1 MDNQHFVVKR
11 EHGSPQAPSEK
22 ASGIMRAAPS
32 LAPPSM
38 RSMPQAS
45 TVGPTRSQFHRS
57 DAPPAST
64 VNGHATRSQFHRSEA
79 PSYETRESEADPL
92 MMEMR
97 VRQSVRDESVPSS
110 HDDMQQSFTHRS
122 FTDIGMKLKACN
134 DTVGELQQLGIQ
146 HVAELPELVMVGDQS
161 SGKSSLMS
169 GLAALNLPRSGG
181 VCTRCPIHIRLS
193 RNREPVWQCTVSL
206 QLDYDYCPTGP
217 IKKSDVTKANPFPP
231 WVKKPHRESRSFKTI
246 FDKAEI
252 EEVLRWAQVA
262 ILNHSRNS
270 ELFVPGE
277 GAYAKETTLEQAAT
291 ETEAQF
297 SPNIVAL
304 EVKGP
309 SLPDLS
315 FTISP
320 VKEEDEYIVQVVKN
334 LTSHYVRRERA
345 IIMWALPMNHDPE
358 NSISLGDNP
367 RCKTDLIQDSA
378 SWLAILRGEK
388 HTVGQGYFITS
399 RPPDEALESAA
410 QWEQH
415 FFHTGPSDWPNEFEH
430 FQGRCG
436 VELLTK
442 FISRRLSD
450 AFTDSLPSIKLKINE
465 RLREVRN
472 RLSELPELPHN
483 VEHEV
488 KSSLLRFYSDVK
500 DGIKENGFLSEWNAL
515 NKQFQACLLKMKPT
529 CLVKDDDP
537 PPVIDLNMSDDDT
550 SSVTMADTPSNRK
563 RARPSDSTIRGTPS
577 KRSRAGAVD
586 MSPIKPENDWPRA
599 SQSMRATPMLTPP
612 VPNEDQ
618 SPFRQFY
625 NLGRQGLSI
634 VSIRHEIQRCQTPGM
649 PPDVIPQNVYDPL
662 IQKAIRNWQPALD
675 MYKQHTVALYENVIY
690 RALETSMSS
699 FIRRNIYATSR
710 EHLKSFIAENEQRQA
725 GRLTDLYW
733 AEMEGMF
740 VTDEENY
747 TRYKEQ
753 EELVLRR
760 ARNMNRL
767 RVAGFAWDVQNG
779 NSEEDRAKQNDFI
792 RKHLP
797 RLGDD
802 PYAAEI
808 KVAAVVRG
816 YYIAAAMHFMRSV
829 AISMNANLLKP
840 IARRSLDLFLDE
852 KLQISEAG
860 RDDSIYAQLM
870 EEDDMIAV
878 QRTQLRREM
887 NKLTQAIDSI
897 NQLEISGGGARRPFY
912 NGGALGSDM
921 ADMEVDSIMG
931 DEV

>member
-1 MDNQHFVVKR
+1 
-11 EHGSPQAPSEK
+11 
-22 ASGIMRAAPS
+22 
-32 LAPPSM
+32 
-38 RSMPQAS
+38 
-45 TVGPTRSQFHRS
+45 
-57 DAPPAST
+57 
-64 VNGHATRSQFHRSEA
+64 
-79 PSYETRESEADPL
+79 
-92 MMEMR
+92 MEMR
-97 VRQSVRDESVPSS
+97 VRQSVRSNSVPSS

-122 FTDIGMKLKACN
+122 FTDIGAKLKACN

-146 HVAELPELVMVGDQS
+146 HITELPELVMVGDQS

-169 GLAALNLPRSGG
+169 GLAELNLPRSGG

-193 RNREPVWQCTVSL
+193 RNREPIWQCTVSL

-217 IKKSDVTKANPFPP
+217 IRKSDVTKTNPFPP
-231 WVKKPHRESRSFKTI
+231 WVKKQHRETRSFKTI
-246 FDKAEI
+246 FEKAEI

-262 ILNHSRNS
+262 ILNHSRSS

-277 GAYAKETTLEQAAT
+277 GAYAKETPLEQAAT

-315 FTISP
+315 FYDLPGVFLSP
-320 VKEEDEYIVQVVKN
+320 SKEEDEYIVQVVKN

-358 NSISLGDNP
+358 NSISLGIIRDA
-367 RCKTDLIQDSA
+367 RAQDRTIGIMTKADLIQDPA

-388 HTVGQGYFITS
+388 HSVGQGYFITS

-410 QWEQH
+410 QWEEH
-415 FFHTGPSDWPNEFEH
+415 FFHTGPSDWPNEFNS
-430 FQGRCG
+430 FLDRCG

-450 AFTDSLPSIKLKINE
+450 AFTESLPSIKVKINE

-500 DGIKENGFLSEWNAL
+500 DGINDNTFKSEWNTL
-515 NKQFQACLLKMKPT
+515 NRQFQACLLKMKPT

-550 SSVTMADTPSNRK
+550 SSNTMADTPTNRK
-563 RARPSDSTIRGTPS
+563 RGRPSDSTIRGTPS
-577 KRSRAGAVD
+577 KRSRGAVD
-586 MSPIKPENDWPRA
+586 MSPVKPENDWSRIAP
-599 SQSMRATPMLTPP
+599 SMRATPVPAP
-612 VPNEDQ
+612 VPNEDT

-634 VSIRHEIQRCQTPGM
+634 ISIRQEIQRCQTPGI
-649 PPDVIPQNVYDPL
+649 PYDVIPEAVYNPL
-662 IQKAIRNWQPALD
+662 IKKAIRNWEPALET
-675 MYKQHTVALYENVIY
+675 YKQHTMMLFQDVLY
-690 RALETSMSS
+690 RALETSMQS

-710 EHLKSFIAENEQRQA
+710 EHLRSFILDAEVQQV
-725 GRLTDLYW
+725 GKIMDLYG
-733 AEMEGMF
+733 AELEGIF
-740 VTDEENY
+740 VTDHDTYARFKDEE
-747 TRYKEQ
+747 EQ
-753 EELVLRR
+753 VLRR

-779 NSEEDRAKQNDFI
+779 NSEEDKAKQNDFI

-808 KVAAVVRG
+808 QVAAIVRG
-816 YYIAAAMHFMRSV
+816 YYKAAALHFMRGV
-829 AISMNANLLKP
+829 AISMKAHLFKP
-840 IARRSLDLFLDE
+840 IECQTLNLFLDE
-852 KLQISEAG
+852 KLEIKEAG
-860 RDDSIYAQLM
+860 RDDSIYARLM
-870 EEDDMIAV
+870 EEDDTIAV

-912 NGGALGSDM
+912 NRRAPISDT
-921 ADMEVDSIMG
+921 VDEDSVMG

>member
-1 MDNQHFVVKR
+1 MNPHFMVKR
-11 EHGSPQAPSEK
+11 ERNASPPASEVSETMK
-22 ASGIMRAAPS
+22 TVPI
-32 LAPPSM
+32 LAPPSSAAP
-38 RSMPQAS
+38 RS
-45 TVGPTRSQFHRS
+45 RFLRS
-57 DAPPAST
+57 DGPPASS
-64 VNGHATRSQFHRSEA
+64 VGNGGTRFRRSEA
-79 PSYETRESEADPL
+79 PTQETRQSEGEDPL
-92 MMEMR
+92 ILEMR
-97 VRQSVRDESVPSS
+97 VRESVRSSSVPSS
-110 HDDMQQSFTHRS
+110 HDDVQASFTHRS

-169 GLAALNLPRSGG
+169 GLAELNLPRSGG

-231 WVKKPHRESRSFKTI
+231 WVKKSHRETRSFKTI

-262 ILNHSRNS
+262 ILNHSRSS

-277 GAYAKETTLEQAAT
+277 GAYAKETRLEDAAT

-315 FTISP
+315 FYDLPGVFLAPS
-320 VKEEDEYIVQVVKN
+320 KEEDEYIVQVVKN

-358 NSISLGDNP
+358 NSISLGIIRDARAQN
-367 RCKTDLIQDSA
+367 RTIGIMTKADLIQDPPA
-378 SWLAILRGEK
+378 WLAILRGEK
-388 HTVGQGYFITS
+388 HRVGQGYFITS
-399 RPPDEALESAA
+399 RPQDEHLESAT
-410 QWEQH
+410 QWEEH
-415 FFHTGPSDWPNEFEH
+415 FFHTGPSNWPNEFQH
-430 FQGRCG
+430 FQDRQT
-436 VELLTK
+436 E
-442 FISRRLSD
+442 
-450 AFTDSLPSIKLKINE
+450 AE
-465 RLREVRN
+465 RIARA
-472 RLSELPELPHN
+472 PHN

-500 DGIKENGFLSEWNAL
+500 DGIEDNAFLSEWNTL

-537 PPVIDLNMSDDDT
+537 PPIIELNLSDDDT
-550 SSVTMADTPSNRK
+550 SSNTMGDTPSNRK
-563 RARPSDSTIRGTPS
+563 RVRSSDSTIRGTPS
-577 KRSRAGAVD
+577 KRARAGAVD
-586 MSPIKPENDWPRA
+586 LSPVKPENDWPRA
-599 SQSMRATPMLTPP
+599 SSSMRATPGATPAP
-612 VPNEDQ
+612 TSVPNEDQ

-634 VSIRHEIQRCQTPGM
+634 TTIRQEIQRL
-649 PPDVIPQNVYDPL
+649 YDPL
-662 IQKAIRNWQPALD
+662 IQKAIKNWHPALEL
-675 MYKQHTVALYENVIY
+675 YRQHTIVMYEDVIF
-690 RALETSMSS
+690 RALETSMHS

-710 EHLKSFIAENEQRQA
+710 EHLRAFINETAQRQA
-725 GRLTDLYW
+725 GKLLDLYC

-747 TRYKEQ
+747 NRYKEQ
-753 EELVLRR
+753 EEMVLRR

-767 RVAGFAWDVQNG
+767 RVAGFAWDMGG
-779 NSEEDRAKQNDFI
+779 NSEEDKAKQNDFM

-808 KVAAVVRG
+808 KVAAIVRG

-840 IARRSLDLFLDE
+840 IARRSLDLFLDD

-860 RDDSIYAQLM
+860 RDDSIYARLM
-870 EEDDMIAV
+870 EEDDTIAV
-878 QRTQLRREM
+878 QRGQLRREM

-897 NQLEISGGGARRPFY
+897 NQLEISGGGATRRAFY
-912 NGGALGSDM
+912 SGGALASDTV
-921 ADMEVDSIMG
+921 DVDSVMG
-931 DEV
+931 DEA

>member
-1 MDNQHFVVKR
+1 
-11 EHGSPQAPSEK
+11 
-22 ASGIMRAAPS
+22 
-32 LAPPSM
+32 
-38 RSMPQAS
+38 
-45 TVGPTRSQFHRS
+45 
-57 DAPPAST
+57 
-64 VNGHATRSQFHRSEA
+64 
-79 PSYETRESEADPL
+79 
-92 MMEMR
+92 MEMR
-97 VRQSVRDESVPSS
+97 VRQSVRSNSVPSS
-110 HDDMQQSFTHRS
+110 HDDMQQSFSHHS
-122 FTDIGMKLKACN
+122 FTDIGAKLKACN

-169 GLAALNLPRSGG
+169 GLAELNLPRSGG

-217 IKKSDVTKANPFPP
+217 IRKSDVTKANPFPP
-231 WVKKPHRESRSFKTI
+231 WVKKPHRETRSFKTI

-262 ILNHSRNS
+262 ILNHSRSS

-277 GAYAKETTLEQAAT
+277 GAYAKETPLEDAAT

-315 FTISP
+315 FYDLPGVFLAPS
-320 VKEEDEYIVQVVKN
+320 KEEDEYIVQVVKN

-358 NSISLGDNP
+358 NSISLGIIRDARAQN
-367 RCKTDLIQDSA
+367 RTIGIMTKADLIQDTA

-410 QWEQH
+410 KWEER
-415 FFHTGPSDWPNEFEH
+415 FFHTGPSDWPNEFNS
-430 FQGRCG
+430 FLDRCG
-436 VELLTK
+436 VELLTE

-450 AFTDSLPSIKLKINE
+450 AFTQSLPSIKLKINE
-465 RLREVRN
+465 RLREVKH

-488 KSSLLRFYSDVK
+488 KSSLLRFYSEVK
-500 DGIKENGFLSEWNAL
+500 DGIKDNTFLSEWNTL
-515 NKQFQACLLKMKPT
+515 NKQFQACLTKMKPT

-550 SSVTMADTPSNRK
+550 SSNTMADTPTGRK
-563 RARPSDSTIRGTPS
+563 RGRPSDSTIRGTPS
-577 KRSRAGAVD
+577 KRSRGAAD
-586 MSPIKPENDWPRA
+586 MSPVKPENDWPRGI
-599 SQSMRATPMLTPP
+599 QSMRATPVPTP
-612 VPNEDQ
+612 VPNEDR
-618 SPFRQFY
+618 SPFREFY

-634 VSIRHEIQRCQTPGM
+634 ISIRQEIQKCQTPGM

-662 IQKAIRNWQPALD
+662 IQKAIKNWHPALET
-675 MYKQHTVALYENVIY
+675 YRQHTMTLYQNVIY
-690 RALETSMSS
+690 RALETSMQS
-699 FIRRNIYATSR
+699 FIRRNIYSTSR
-710 EHLKSFIAENEQRQA
+710 EHLGSFIAEAAQLQA
-725 GRLTDLYW
+725 AKLTDLYW

-740 VTDEENY
+740 VTDEETY

-753 EELVLRR
+753 EEAVLRR

-779 NSEEDRAKQNDFI
+779 NSEEDKAKQNDFI

-802 PYAAEI
+802 PYSAEI

-816 YYIAAAMHFMRSV
+816 YYIAASMHFMRSV

-860 RDDSIYAQLM
+860 RDDSIYARLM
-870 EEDDMIAV
+870 EEDDTIAA
-878 QRTQLRREM
+878 QRTQLRREK
-887 NKLTQAIDSI
+887 NKLEKAIDSI

-912 NGGALGSDM
+912 SGGALASDT
-921 ADMEVDSIMG
+921 VDEDSVMG

>member
-1 MDNQHFVVKR
+1 
-11 EHGSPQAPSEK
+11 
-22 ASGIMRAAPS
+22 
-32 LAPPSM
+32 
-38 RSMPQAS
+38 MPQAS
-45 TVGPTRSQFHRS
+45 SIGGPARSQFLRS

-64 VNGHATRSQFHRSEA
+64 VGHQAARSQFHRSEA
-79 PSYETRESEADPL
+79 PSYETRQSEAEDPL

-97 VRQSVRDESVPSS
+97 VRQSVRSNSIPSS

-122 FTDIGMKLKACN
+122 FTDIGAKLKACN

-146 HVAELPELVMVGDQS
+146 HITELPELVMVGDQS

-169 GLAALNLPRSGG
+169 GLAELNLPRSGG

-193 RNREPVWQCTVSL
+193 RNREPIWQCTVSL

-217 IKKSDVTKANPFPP
+217 IRKSDVTKANPFPP
-231 WVKKPHRESRSFKTI
+231 WVKKQHRETKSFKTI
-246 FDKAEI
+246 FEKAEI

-262 ILNHSRNS
+262 ILNHSRSS

-277 GAYAKETTLEQAAT
+277 GAYAKETPLEDAAT

-315 FTISP
+315 FYDLPGVFLAPSR
-320 VKEEDEYIVQVVKN
+320 EEDEYIVQVVKN

-358 NSISLGDNP
+358 NSISLGIIRDARAQN
-367 RCKTDLIQDSA
+367 RTIGIMTKADLIQDPT

-388 HTVGQGYFITS
+388 HSVGQGYFITS

-410 QWEQH
+410 QWEDH
-415 FFHTGPSDWPNEFEH
+415 FFHTGPSDWPNEFNG
-430 FQGRCG
+430 FQDRCG

-442 FISRRLSD
+442 FISQRLSD
-450 AFTDSLPSIKLKINE
+450 AFTESLPSIKVKINE
-465 RLREVRN
+465 RLREVRH

-500 DGIKENGFLSEWNAL
+500 DGINDNTFKSEWNTL
-515 NKQFQACLLKMKPT
+515 NRQFQACLLKMKPI

-537 PPVIDLNMSDDDT
+537 PPVIDLNNMSDDE
-550 SSVTMADTPSNRK
+550 SSSNTMADTPTNRK
-563 RARPSDSTIRGTPS
+563 RGRPSDSTIRGTPS
-577 KRSRAGAVD
+577 KRSRAGAGAVD
-586 MSPIKPENDWPRA
+586 MSPIKPENDWPRVA
-599 SQSMRATPMLTPP
+599 QSIRGTPVPMP

-625 NLGRQGLSI
+625 GLGRQGLSI
-634 VSIRHEIQRCQTPGM
+634 TTIRQAIQRCQTPGI
-649 PPDVIPQNVYDPL
+649 PCDVIPEAVYNPL
-662 IQKAIRNWQPALD
+662 IQKAIKNWQPALE
-675 MYKQHTVALYENVIY
+675 MYKDHTMMLFQNVLY
-690 RALETSMSS
+690 RALETSMQS
-699 FIRRNIYATSR
+699 FIRRNIYAASR
-710 EHLKSFIAENEQRQA
+710 EHLRSWILDTEQQQ
-725 GRLTDLYW
+725 GGKIMDLYG
-733 AEMEGMF
+733 AELEGMF
-740 VTDEENY
+740 VMDDITYSRFKDEED
-747 TRYKEQ
+747 Q
-753 EELVLRR
+753 MLRR

-779 NSEEDRAKQNDFI
+779 NTDEAKAKQNEFI

-797 RLGDD
+797 RLGED
-802 PYAAEI
+802 PYSAEI
-808 KVAAVVRG
+808 DIAAKVRG
-816 YYIAAAMHFMRSV
+816 YYIAAAMHFVRGV
-829 AISMNANLLKP
+829 AISMRAHLFKP
-840 IARRSLDLFLDE
+840 IEHRALDLFLDE
-852 KLQISEAG
+852 KLEIKKAG
-860 RDDSIYAQLM
+860 RDDSIYARLM
-870 EEDDMIAV
+870 EEDDTIAV

-912 NGGALGSDM
+912 AHSARASDM
-921 ADMEVDSIMG
+921 IDEDSVMG